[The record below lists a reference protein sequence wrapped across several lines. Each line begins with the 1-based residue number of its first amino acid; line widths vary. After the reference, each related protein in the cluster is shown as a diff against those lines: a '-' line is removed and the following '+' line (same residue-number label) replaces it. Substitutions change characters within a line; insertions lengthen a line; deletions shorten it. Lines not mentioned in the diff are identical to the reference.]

1 MKRNTDK
8 CHLDMTSNDSSEV
21 KIRNSMIKRR
31 NSGKL
36 LDVTSIPKSLLMI
49 IAKTCA
55 EAQITRWVN

>member
-1 MKRNTDK
+1 
-8 CHLDMTSNDSSEV
+8 MTSNDSSEV